1 MKFTFIVQFGA
12 CYVRMPFLKSISGQN
27 WFYLFA
33 NQRIQERTKIS
44 SLKFQYV
51 LCYATMN
58 TTQHNT
64 QKKNEEKNP
73 LLSNCHRISFPSAPY
88 AVLNLQSHWSH
99 LNDVI
104 NKLGLRAIDT

>member
-64 QKKNEEKNP
+64 QKKKRRKKSTSIELP
-73 LLSNCHRISFPSAPY
+73 PDFVSVSSIR
-88 AVLNLQSHWSH
+88 
-99 LNDVI
+99 
-104 NKLGLRAIDT
+104 RA